1 MPLLTVLYAAP
12 PCPQAADRAL
22 TALRRALPRSMEPGR
37 AVLLFC
43 DLPDAPLEAMPEDA
57 LLLRRLQS
65 GVMSVAQRRPG
76 CAMLLVRRRVWDDA
90 ARLRVQKIY
99 DYYTSTETLAKLV
112 RHLAA

>member
-43 DLPDAPLEAMPEDA
+43 DLPDAPLEAMP
-57 LLLRRLQS
+57 
-65 GVMSVAQRRPG
+65 
-76 CAMLLVRRRVWDDA
+76 
-90 ARLRVQKIY
+90 
-99 DYYTSTETLAKLV
+99 
-112 RHLAA
+112 